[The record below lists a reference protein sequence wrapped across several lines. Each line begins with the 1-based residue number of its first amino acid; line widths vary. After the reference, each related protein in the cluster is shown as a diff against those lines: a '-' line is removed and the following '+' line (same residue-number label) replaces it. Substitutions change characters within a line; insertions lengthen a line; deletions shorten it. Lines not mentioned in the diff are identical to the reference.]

1 MLLLHGAARK
11 NPGGASLIPPNRS
24 WLETSISMSRG
35 DEACG
40 GGGHDCISSM
50 QTIVCLGVRQ
60 YSVDDI
66 LAMNNRSAAVA
77 DEVFEVS

>member
-1 MLLLHGAARK
+1 M
-11 NPGGASLIPPNRS
+11 S
-24 WLETSISMSRG
+24 WG

-50 QTIVCLGVRQ
+50 QTIVCLGLGVRQ

-66 LAMNNRSAAVA
+66 LAMNRSAAVA
-77 DEVFEVS
+77 DEVCRVS

>member
-1 MLLLHGAARK
+1 M
-11 NPGGASLIPPNRS
+11 S
-24 WLETSISMSRG
+24 WG

-50 QTIVCLGVRQ
+50 QTIVRLGGVRQ

-66 LAMNNRSAAVA
+66 LAMNRSAAVA
-77 DEVFEVS
+77 DEVCRVS